1 MRQTFIR
8 VAFAAVPFLHL
19 AAVRAADDAPVTA
32 APKAFAAPG
41 AASSLPSSTAGGIG
55 QATLALLLVLAA
67 IFAIAWLARRMRGAV
82 RAGGQGIDVIA
93 QATVGPRERV
103 VIVRVGTT
111 RLLLG
116 VAPGRVSALHELPA
130 DVTIDAGTGTGTTMG
145 TPKFPTFIDSL
156 RAVMKGRV
164 K

>member
-1 MRQTFIR
+1 MRQTLTR
-8 VAFAAVPFLHL
+8 VAFVAIPLLHL
-19 AAVRAADDAPVTA
+19 AVAQAADEAPAAA

-41 AASSLPSSTAGGIG
+41 AASSLPSGTAGGIG

-67 IFAIAWLARRMRGAV
+67 IFAIAWMARKIRGRV
-82 RAGGQGIDVIA
+82 TGGGQGIEVLA
-93 QATVGPRERV
+93 QAAVGPRERV
-103 VIVRVGTT
+103 VIVRVGNT

-130 DVTIDAGTGTGTTMG
+130 DVNLDAGPGTGASG
-145 TPKFPTFIDSL
+145 DTPKFPTFVDSL

>member
-1 MRQTFIR
+1 MRQTLTR
-8 VAFAAVPFLHL
+8 VAL
-19 AAVRAADDAPVTA
+19 AAIPLLHFTVARCAEEAPAAAA

-41 AASSLPSSTAGGIG
+41 TASSLPSGTAGGIG
-55 QATLALLLVLAA
+55 QATLALLLVLVA
-67 IFAIAWLARRMRGAV
+67 IFAIAWIARRMRGMA
-82 RAGGQGIDVIA
+82 RGGGQGIDVIA
-93 QATVGPRERV
+93 QAAVGPRERV

-130 DVTIDAGTGTGTTMG
+130 DVTIDAGTGPVTGAA
-145 TPKFPTFIDSL
+145 KFPTFVDSL

>member
-1 MRQTFIR
+1 MRQNLTR
-8 VAFAAVPFLHL
+8 VALAAIPLLHL
-19 AAVRAADDAPVTA
+19 AAASAAEQAPAAA

-41 AASSLPSSTAGGIG
+41 AASSLPSGTAGGIG
-55 QATLALLLVLAA
+55 QATLALLLVLVA
-67 IFAIAWLARRMRGAV
+67 IFAIAWIARRIRGRV
-82 RAGGQGIDVIA
+82 SGGGQGIDVIA
-93 QATVGPRERV
+93 QAAVGPRERV

-116 VAPGRVSALHELPA
+116 VAPGRVCALHELPA
-130 DVTIDAGTGTGTTMG
+130 DLTLDGGTGTGTAA
-145 TPKFPTFIDSL
+145 TPKFPSFVDSL